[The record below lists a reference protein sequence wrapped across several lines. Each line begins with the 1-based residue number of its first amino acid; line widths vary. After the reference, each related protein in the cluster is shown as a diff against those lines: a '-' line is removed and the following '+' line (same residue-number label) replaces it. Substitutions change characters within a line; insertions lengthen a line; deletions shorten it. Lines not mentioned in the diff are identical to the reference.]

1 MLYKVW
7 LHRLPLK
14 QKFFSGENREL
25 DSGYRKCDKQCH
37 KFGSSCGKAC
47 KNAVGVTGIVVLLIL
62 CAAPLLKLWVS
73 EFAYKGL
80 AAVLQPI
87 SDKRIVNCLSI
98 TADAIKLL
106 AYAVGL
112 AGMFLRY
119 PLRL

>member
-1 MLYKVW
+1 MGDQRVALAAGLVV
-7 LHRLPLK
+7 
-14 QKFFSGENREL
+14 
-25 DSGYRKCDKQCH
+25 
-37 KFGSSCGKAC
+37 
-47 KNAVGVTGIVVLLIL
+47 VGQRVGILGRVTGIVVLVIL

-80 AAVLQPI
+80 AAVSQPV

-112 AGMFLRY
+112 AGMFFAVSIAIISAMTN
-119 PLRL
+119 